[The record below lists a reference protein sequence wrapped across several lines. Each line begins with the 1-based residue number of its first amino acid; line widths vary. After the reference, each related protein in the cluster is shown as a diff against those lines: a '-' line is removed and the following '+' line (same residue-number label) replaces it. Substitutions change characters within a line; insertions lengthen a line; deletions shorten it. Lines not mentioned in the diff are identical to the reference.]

1 MNYEPRDLKVADP
14 EETTM
19 PRSPGEAEPR
29 AATPRVAA

>member
-19 PRSPGEAEPR
+19 PRSPGEAGSP
-29 AATPRVAA
+29 TPCPSRP